1 MHFTEKLK
9 YLDLNVF
16 LGAFVTA
23 PTDRMFKEFSRVFK
37 SLCVADLEFQL
48 WQRPDN
54 DFLVDRA
61 AEVRTLGERR
71 LAEGDFDR
79 GDYRELCELIVHYL
93 GRQVS
98 KCFFSQ

>member
-1 MHFTEKLK
+1 MYAFYRKINKLGFECF
-9 YLDLNVF
+9 Y
-16 LGAFVTA
+16 GAFVTA

-37 SLCVADLEFQL
+37 SLGVANLELQL

-61 AEVRTLGERR
+61 AEVRTWGERR

-93 GRQVS
+93 GG
-98 KCFFSQ
+98 K